1 MSARVRQGSSNVFR
15 DLGFRGE
22 EAAHLRIR
30 SDLMIAVSKV
40 IEERSLTQ
48 VEAADLLGVTQPR
61 ISDVVRGKI
70 DLFSIDMLV
79 RMLSHAGVHV
89 TVSATNRAPTRTRTR

>member
-1 MSARVRQGSSNVFR
+1 
-15 DLGFRGE
+15 
-22 EAAHLRIR
+22 
-30 SDLMIAVSKV
+30 MIAVSKV
-40 IEERSLTQ
+40 IDERSLTQ
-48 VEAADLLGVTQPR
+48 VEAAELFGVTQPR

-89 TVSATNRAPTRTRTR
+89 TVSATTRATKRTRTR